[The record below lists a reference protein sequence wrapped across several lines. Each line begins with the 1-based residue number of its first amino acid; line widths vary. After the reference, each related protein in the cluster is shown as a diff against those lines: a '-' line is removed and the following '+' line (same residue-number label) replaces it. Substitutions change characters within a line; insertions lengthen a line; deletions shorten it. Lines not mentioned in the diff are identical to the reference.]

1 MGQMATF
8 YTFFWKL
15 KMMTKP
21 RIQLKNMMQ
30 FCWWRKGFNIPD
42 LTENLAIKGLIVPD
56 DNDDDDDNE
65 DDSLEWSQGSHNQ
78 LDLSKTILKFYP
90 SCFHHLAR
98 LGSHSNI
105 FRCGC
110 IWRRKYISFVL
121 NSEEIIRILWAF
133 GLCWIWVII
142 LYLSSVSHYFIQS
155 FPNKILFFKS
165 HWLFR
170 LHQDMHFWYLSFILW
185 SSTMRNSE
193 DLVNICELM

>member
-42 LTENLAIKGLIVPD
+42 LTENLTIKGLIVPD

-98 LGSHSNI
+98 LARHWRI
-105 FRCGC
+105 FQSYNF
-110 IWRRKYISFVL
+110 KS
-121 NSEEIIRILWAF
+121 SE
-133 GLCWIWVII
+133 
-142 LYLSSVSHYFIQS
+142 SHYFNPRFLIYTNFLLGYHFYWIS
-155 FPNKILFFKS
+155 FGCFFGFIYWVIKIYGSDIWCLRSLFDSRCQVFAM
-165 HWLFR
+165 F
-170 LHQDMHFWYLSFILW
+170 YFIYFIVTWIL
-185 SSTMRNSE
+185 
-193 DLVNICELM
+193 LI